1 MILDATDLRLLHFLQ
16 QDGRISN
23 QELAEKVALS
33 PSACLRRLRLLE
45 SEGIISGYRAV
56 LNAEQLGIELEAIVH
71 LSLRQD
77 VEDWHETFIKKVQ
90 GWPEGYPMT
99 WLWSKLR
106 QLGVTS
112 LFDSP
117 ADKLDQQH
125 IIGVFESR
133 TKLLQ
138 RGEILP
144 CLRGVTFRGGI
155 TSGLGHGGG
164 QLLQGS
170 KLRHHIG
177 GFGLTFGVGKFLELG
192 FVQAQG

>member
-90 GWPEGYPMT
+90 GWPEVASAYVITGASNGSMYR
-99 WLWSKLR
+99 WHWSWMNWKP
-106 QLGVTS
+106 S
-112 LFDSP
+112 
-117 ADKLDQQH
+117 
-125 IIGVFESR
+125 SR
-133 TKLLQ
+133 WWSVAWGC
-138 RGEILP
+138 R
-144 CLRGVTFRGGI
+144 
-155 TSGLGHGGG
+155 
-164 QLLQGS
+164 
-170 KLRHHIG
+170 
-177 GFGLTFGVGKFLELG
+177 
-192 FVQAQG
+192 

>member
-77 VEDWHETFIKKVQ
+77 VETGMRRSSRRCKAGRRWRA
-90 GWPEGYPMT
+90 PM
-99 WLWSKLR
+99 
-106 QLGVTS
+106 
-112 LFDSP
+112 
-117 ADKLDQQH
+117 
-125 IIGVFESR
+125 
-133 TKLLQ
+133 
-138 RGEILP
+138 
-144 CLRGVTFRGGI
+144 
-155 TSGLGHGGG
+155 
-164 QLLQGS
+164 
-170 KLRHHIG
+170 
-177 GFGLTFGVGKFLELG
+177 
-192 FVQAQG
+192 